1 MKDDMIFLSNSIDS
15 KEKDIIGFD
24 TYVEKLN
31 SAIEN
36 NAQMIAITS
45 PFGSGKTSIIELLKE
60 KRKAIA
66 NEKILKIPMWSEL
79 NHLESINKSC
89 ELHKNF
95 LYQIGSAISPRKG
108 TYINRRLSNNYGLL
122 KLHVNKARYWMLLV
136 ISICCFVLG
145 WIMQDYKDAVIE
157 LTSLSENSIGYIS
170 PALIVIALVLLLI
183 IVSRTEIIFSS
194 KNSESNRVIEA
205 DEIIDLYR
213 NEIISNKNCFIKWLY
228 SILKKIPL
236 AKRIPFL
243 SAKKYIVV
251 IEDLDRT
258 DNGAAVI
265 HFLKELRKYYIYSAQ
280 ETKFFW
286 NNVTFIVNIKPESV
300 VLDEIKQQGEDI
312 KTTELLYSKLF
323 DFVLELQTINVVD
336 FETILCGLLKDKK
349 EYLEAR
355 DLTST
360 TEKLSDIPGMQ
371 WIIYGA
377 KLNIRKIKVRLN
389 KALAIYE
396 TLRGRFPNKKDGIS
410 FQKCAVAAYLTTEY
424 ELEFSKTEDKAFE
437 ILIELSL
444 KKDLDEETTK
454 QKLSIENADYV
465 KIVYDLVISR
475 HIESDYRLYF
485 YNYPQNSVIY
495 NNDEINIQNAILY
508 GMVCKHFDLVAQRV
522 VKSDSDIIKKT
533 LKKIRQLELPLPQVV
548 LKNESLFLSA
558 LKHEYSYVLETFNKI
573 KDTDATLNKNITN
586 IIDILKYDRDR
597 NIYTSKTISD
607 FCGCWE
613 NVFEESH
620 LVSLREAICTF
631 FGKEIQMYKQLFL
644 GEHSA
649 ITTKEMSLLPFQD
662 ALELLN
668 VESKNFSVSHLKY
681 IVNRYKDEVETREL
695 VANKI
700 CEILIYACNVFASK
714 EIVEDILE
722 YMLVSGEVIEELE
735 ETVWELLKEEP
746 IDTES
751 DEEESGI
758 TFERQNEIFQKYKEV
773 INSVPVNNISESV
786 LKHINAVDDFDDPYG
801 YTTEISDWMFEQGY
815 HFMSVLVKLNSD
827 TTIDFSNQNII
838 EGIKENCSWAEK
850 HEKIFLKLRKKI
862 LLCADNIFDYQ
873 FYFSSAFPLMTKEEF
888 LLLTNNK
895 NITILNV
902 LTFFSSDSI
911 NDEAVEYISKYF
923 NKKFINYPEAAKALL
938 ALAKYSSEI
947 VKSFFEKI
955 DFSHAFLYYKFARSN
970 KNKIK
975 NEFYELLELD
985 TYEGKLKFMEN
996 TKFLDEKFEDE
1007 LVGNT
1012 DENME
1017 NRYAKLVNRR
1027 LAPNVIGS
1035 STIEMLKSFNSY
1047 YSFSNYSGVNEKL
1060 FEHEEYEYYVV
1071 STTQYSKKFVMETGE
1086 RLEKIWPTY
1095 IEIFTNPSRLLQTVS
1110 YMRANEEF
1118 LKKVMT
1124 SGIYTDFSE
1133 NALEQLSPIKQD
1145 TQLIE
1150 HIFSRGSVFATK
1162 YFAAMKS
1169 GFVDDIA
1176 AGKYIELLG
1185 LESNKQILKSDAV
1198 RNNIYDKL
1206 IDPVLKRKYTNLR
1219 KNNGYEQ

>member
-1 MKDDMIFLSNSIDS
+1 MKDDMIFLSNSIEDS
-15 KEKDIIGFD
+15 EKDIIGFN

-31 SAIEN
+31 SAIDK

-45 PFGSGKTSIIELLKE
+45 PFGSGKTSIIELLRK
-60 KRKAIA
+60 KRATND
-66 NEKILKIPMWSEL
+66 NEKFLFVQMWSEL
-79 NHLESINKSC
+79 NASNIENNTC
-89 ELHKNF
+89 ELHKNL
-95 LYQIGSAISPRKG
+95 LYQIACGISKRKG

-122 KLHVNKARYWMLLV
+122 KLHVNRTKYL
-136 ISICCFVLG
+136 ISLIIAILSSGLG
-145 WIMQDYKDAVIE
+145 WLIKEQSDIVLKYLPCLEKVIQY
-157 LTSLSENSIGYIS
+157 LPVLSF
-170 PALIVIALVLLLI
+170 IVAIVLLI
-183 IVSRTEIIFSS
+183 IVLTGAEIIFSS
-194 KNSESNRVIEA
+194 KQSESQRVVEA

-213 NEIISNKNCFIKWLY
+213 NEIVNKKDE
-228 SILKKIPL
+228 
-236 AKRIPFL
+236 
-243 SAKKYIVV
+243 KYIVV

-258 DNGAAVI
+258 NDGDAVI
-265 HFLKELRKYYIYSAQ
+265 HFLKELRKYYIISD
-280 ETKFFW
+280 TINSD
-286 NNVTFIVNIKPESV
+286 NNVVFIVNIKPESILNQEV
-300 VLDEIKQQGEDI
+300 EEKRNKLCKTYIEEESGHIQETNTITHDEQDS
-312 KTTELLYSKLF
+312 LYAKLF
-323 DFVLELQTINVVD
+323 DYVLNLQTINITD
-336 FETILCGLLKDKK
+336 YDTILCGLLEENKI
-349 EYLEAR
+349 YLQTR
-355 DLTST
+355 LLVSP

-371 WIIYGA
+371 WMIRGQHLGIREI
-377 KLNIRKIKVRLN
+377 KNRLNIASVIF
-389 KALAIYE
+389 E
-396 TLRGRFPNKKDGIS
+396 TLRERFPQKLDGVE
-410 FQKCAVAAYLTTEY
+410 FQKCAAAAYVMTEF
-424 ELEFSKTEDKAFE
+424 ELEFSKTDDKAFE
-437 ILIELSL
+437 ELNKLYLL
-444 KKDLDEETTK
+444 KKLNFEDAKKILLTDNDNYVSAIVELVEA
-454 QKLSIENADYV
+454 KLISEN
-465 KIVYDLVISR
+465 
-475 HIESDYRLYF
+475 YRMYY
-485 YNYPQNSVIY
+485 YNYPKNSVIY
-495 NNDEINIQNAILY
+495 SSDETNIQNAILY
-508 GMVCKHFDLVAQRV
+508 GTPCKHFELVAKEV
-522 VKSDSDIIKKT
+522 VDSNSDIVEKT
-533 LKKIRQLELPLPQVV
+533 INKVKQLGLPLPQIVI
-548 LKNESLFLSA
+548 KNESLFLSA

-586 IIDILKYDRDR
+586 IIDVLKYDRDR
-597 NIYTSKTISD
+597 KIYNQKIISD
-607 FCGCWE
+607 FCSCWE

-631 FGKEIQMYKQLFL
+631 FGKEIQIYKQLFL

-681 IVNRYKDEVETREL
+681 IVNRYKDEAETREL

-722 YMLVSGEVIEELE
+722 YMFVSGEVIEELE

-758 TFERQNEIFQKYKEV
+758 TFERQNEIFQKYKQV

-786 LKHINAVDDFDDPYG
+786 LKHINSIDEFDDPYD
-801 YTTEISDWMFEQGY
+801 YTTEISDWLFEQGY

-827 TTIDFSNQNII
+827 TSIDFLNENIVK
-838 EGIKENCSWAEK
+838 GIRENCSWAEK
-850 HEKIFLKLRKKI
+850 HKKIFLKLRKKI

-873 FYFSSAFPLMTKEEF
+873 FCFSSAFPLMTKEEF

-902 LTFFSSDSI
+902 LTFFSSDII
-911 NDEAVEYISKYF
+911 NDGAVEYISKYF
-923 NKKFINYPEAAKALL
+923 NKEHANNYDAYDVLKMLSQ
-938 ALAKYSSEI
+938 YSDDI
-947 VKSFFEKI
+947 IKLFFESI
-955 DFSHAFLYYKFARSN
+955 DFSRAFSYYNFAAWR
-970 KNKIK
+970 KAEIKKIFK
-975 NEFYELLELD
+975 EPLELD
-985 TYEGKLKFMEN
+985 TYDGKLKFMECTKYLD
-996 TKFLDEKFEDE
+996 TKFEEE
-1007 LVGNT
+1007 LIGNT

-1017 NRYAKLVNRR
+1017 NRYVKLVNRR

-1035 STIEMLKSFNSY
+1035 STIKMLKSFNSY

-1095 IEIFTNPSRLLQTVS
+1095 IEIFTNPSRLSQTVS

-1133 NALEQLSPIKQD
+1133 NAIEQLSPIKQD
-1145 TQLIE
+1145 AQLVE
-1150 HIFSRGSVFATK
+1150 HIFTRGSVFATK

-1169 GFVDDIA
+1169 GFVDEKA

-1185 LESNKQILKSDAV
+1185 LERNKQILKSDVV

-1206 IDPVLKRKYTNLR
+1206 VDPVLKRKYTNLR
-1219 KNNGYEQ
+1219 KNHGYEK

>member
-1 MKDDMIFLSNSIDS
+1 MKDDMIFLSNSIEDS
-15 KEKDIIGFD
+15 EKDIIGFN

-31 SAIEN
+31 SAIDKN
-36 NAQMIAITS
+36 VQMIAITS
-45 PFGSGKTSIIELLKE
+45 PFGSGKTSIIELLRK
-60 KRKAIA
+60 KRATND
-66 NEKILKIPMWSEL
+66 NEKFLFVQMWSEL
-79 NHLESINKSC
+79 NASNIENNTC
-89 ELHKNF
+89 ELHKNL
-95 LYQIGSAISPRKG
+95 LYQIACGISKRKG

-122 KLHVNKARYWMLLV
+122 KLHVNRTKYL
-136 ISICCFVLG
+136 ISLIIAILSSGLG
-145 WIMQDYKDAVIE
+145 WLIKEQSDIVLKYLPCLEKVIQY
-157 LTSLSENSIGYIS
+157 LPVLSF
-170 PALIVIALVLLLI
+170 IVAIVLLI
-183 IVSRTEIIFSS
+183 IVLTGAEIIFSS
-194 KNSESNRVIEA
+194 KQSESQRVVEA

-213 NEIISNKNCFIKWLY
+213 NEIVNKKDE
-228 SILKKIPL
+228 
-236 AKRIPFL
+236 
-243 SAKKYIVV
+243 KYIVV

-258 DNGAAVI
+258 NDGDAVI
-265 HFLKELRKYYIYSAQ
+265 HFLKELRKYYIISD
-280 ETKFFW
+280 TINSD
-286 NNVTFIVNIKPESV
+286 NNVVFIVNIKPESI
-300 VLDEIKQQGEDI
+300 LNQETKEKRNKLCKTDIEEEDGHVQETNTI
-312 KTTELLYSKLF
+312 THNEQDSLYAKLF
-323 DFVLELQTINVVD
+323 DYVLNLQTINITD
-336 FETILCGLLKDKK
+336 YDTILCGLLGENKV
-349 EYLEAR
+349 YLQTR
-355 DLTST
+355 LLVSP

-371 WIIYGA
+371 WMIRGQHLGIREI
-377 KLNIRKIKVRLN
+377 KNRLNIASVIF
-389 KALAIYE
+389 E
-396 TLRGRFPNKKDGIS
+396 TLRERFPRKLDGIE
-410 FQKCAVAAYLTTEY
+410 FQKCAAAAYVMTEF
-424 ELEFSKTEDKAFE
+424 ELEFSKTDDKAFE
-437 ILIELSL
+437 ELNKLYLLKNLNFEEAKKVLFVNNDKYISTIVELVEAKLISE
-444 KKDLDEETTK
+444 
-454 QKLSIENADYV
+454 
-465 KIVYDLVISR
+465 
-475 HIESDYRLYF
+475 DYRMYY
-485 YNYPQNSVIY
+485 YNYPKNSVIY
-495 NNDEINIQNAILY
+495 NGDETNIQNAILY
-508 GMVCKHFDLVAQRV
+508 GTPCKHFELVAKKV
-522 VKSDSDIIKKT
+522 VDSNSDIVEKT
-533 LKKIRQLELPLPQVV
+533 INKVKQLGLPLPQIVI
-548 LKNESLFLSA
+548 KNESLFLNA
-558 LKHEYSYVLETFNKI
+558 LKHEYSYVLETLNKI

-586 IIDILKYDRDR
+586 IIDILKYDKDR

-649 ITTKEMSLLPFQD
+649 ITTKEMSLLSFQD

-681 IVNRYKDEVETREL
+681 IVNRYKEEAETREL

-722 YMLVSGEVIEELE
+722 YMFVSGEVIEELE

-758 TFERQNEIFQKYKEV
+758 TFERQNEIFQKYKQV

-786 LKHINAVDDFDDPYG
+786 LKHINAVDDFDNPYD
-801 YTTEISDWMFEQGY
+801 YTTEISDWLFEHGY

-827 TTIDFSNQNII
+827 SSIDFSNENIVK
-838 EGIKENCSWAEK
+838 GIRENCSWAEK
-850 HEKIFLKLRKKI
+850 HKKIFLELRKKI
-862 LLCADNIFDYQ
+862 LLCAENIFDYQ

-895 NITILNV
+895 NVTILNV
-902 LTFFSSDSI
+902 LTFFSSDII

-923 NKKFINYPEAAKALL
+923 NKKFINHPEAAKALL

-1095 IEIFTNPSRLLQTVS
+1095 IEIFTNPSRLSQTVS

-1118 LKKVMT
+1118 LGKVMT

-1133 NALEQLSPIKQD
+1133 NAIEQLSSIAQD
-1145 TQLIE
+1145 AQLVE
-1150 HIFSRGSVFATK
+1150 HIFSRGSVFAIK
-1162 YFAAMKS
+1162 YFTAMKF
-1169 GFVDDIA
+1169 GFVDDKA

-1206 IDPVLKRKYTNLR
+1206 VDPVLKRKYTNLR